1 MAKGINKVILIGNL
15 GNDPDVKVT
24 PNTTFA
30 NLSIATDESYK
41 DKTTGQMV
49 PKTEW
54 HRVVF
59 SGKVAEICQL
69 YLKKGSKVF
78 IEGRLQTRKWQ
89 DQTGADRYTT
99 EIRGFEMQ
107 MLDSKGGNS
116 ERVNQQGGYQQAPQ
130 QQAPQQGGYQQAPR
144 QQATQQGGYQQAPQQ
159 QAPQQQAPQQQAPQ
173 QQAPQQQAPQQG
185 GYQQALQQQ
194 APQQQA
200 PQQQAPS
207 MAPGDNFKD
216 DDIPFENPY
225 KSIIY
230 VI

>member
-1 MAKGINKVILIGNL
+1 MARGINKVILIGNL

-89 DQTGADRYTT
+89 DQSGADRYTT

-107 MLDSKGGNS
+107 MLDGKGGS
-116 ERVNQQGGYQQAPQ
+116 SD
-130 QQAPQQGGYQQAPR
+130 QAPQQGGYQQPAAQHAP
-144 QQATQQGGYQQAPQQ
+144 QQGGYQQPAAQHAPQQ
-159 QAPQQQAPQQQAPQ
+159 GGYQQPAPQQHAPQQGGYQQPAAPQHAPQ

-185 GYQQALQQQ
+185 GYQQS
-194 APQQQA
+194 APQQRA
-200 PQQQAPS
+200 PQQPSPS
-207 MAPGDNFKD
+207 MAPADDFD
-216 DDIPFENPY
+216 DDIPF
-225 KSIIY
+225 
-230 VI
+230 

>member
-1 MAKGINKVILIGNL
+1 MARGINKVILIGNL

-59 SGKVAEICQL
+59 SGKIAEICQL

-78 IEGRLQTRKWQ
+78 IEGKLQTRKWQ
-89 DQTGADRYTT
+89 DQSGADRYTT

-107 MLDSKGGNS
+107 MLDGKGGNTDQA
-116 ERVNQQGGYQQAPQ
+116 QQGGYQQQAP
-130 QQAPQQGGYQQAPR
+130 QQAPQQGGYQQ
-144 QQATQQGGYQQAPQQ
+144 QAP
-159 QAPQQQAPQQQAPQ
+159 
-173 QQAPQQQAPQQG
+173 QQAPQQG
-185 GYQQALQQQ
+185 GYQQQ
-194 APQQQA
+194 APQQQ
-200 PQQQAPS
+200 PAPS
-207 MAPGDNFKD
+207 MAPADDFD
-216 DDIPFENPY
+216 DDIPF
-225 KSIIY
+225 
-230 VI
+230 

>member
-1 MAKGINKVILIGNL
+1 MARGINKVILIGNL

-49 PKTEW
+49 PRTEW

-59 SGKVAEICQL
+59 SGKIAEICQL

-89 DQTGADRYTT
+89 DQSGADRYTT

-107 MLDSKGGNS
+107 MLDGKGGNADQAP
-116 ERVNQQGGYQQAPQ
+116 QQGGYQQQAPQQAPQQGGYQQQAPQQQTPPQQAPRQGGYQQSPQQAPQQGGYQ
-130 QQAPQQGGYQQAPR
+130 QQAPQQGGYQQP
-144 QQATQQGGYQQAPQQ
+144 QQAQQ
-159 QAPQQQAPQQQAPQ
+159 QP
-173 QQAPQQQAPQQG
+173 
-185 GYQQALQQQ
+185 
-194 APQQQA
+194 
-200 PQQQAPS
+200 APS
-207 MAPGDNFKD
+207 MAPADDFD
-216 DDIPFENPY
+216 DDIPF
-225 KSIIY
+225 
-230 VI
+230 

>member
-1 MAKGINKVILIGNL
+1 MWAKHLKVIGMARGINKVILIGNL

-59 SGKVAEICQL
+59 SGKIAEICQL

-78 IEGRLQTRKWQ
+78 IEGKLQTRKWQ
-89 DQTGADRYTT
+89 DQSGADRYTT

-107 MLDSKGGNS
+107 MLDGKGGNS
-116 ERVNQQGGYQQAPQ
+116 DQAQQQGGYQQQAS
-130 QQAPQQGGYQQAPR
+130 QQAPQQGGYQQ
-144 QQATQQGGYQQAPQQ
+144 QAP
-159 QAPQQQAPQQQAPQ
+159 
-173 QQAPQQQAPQQG
+173 QQAPQQG
-185 GYQQALQQQ
+185 GYQQQAPQQAPQQGGYQQQ
-194 APQQQA
+194 APQQAPQQGGYQQQA
-200 PQQQAPS
+200 PQQAPQQPAPS
-207 MAPGDNFKD
+207 MAPADDFD
-216 DDIPFENPY
+216 DDIPF
-225 KSIIY
+225 
-230 VI
+230 

>member
-1 MAKGINKVILIGNL
+1 MARGVNKVILIGNL

-49 PKTEW
+49 PRTEW

-89 DQTGADRYTT
+89 DQSGADRYTT

-107 MLDSKGGNS
+107 MLDGKGGSS
-116 ERVNQQGGYQQAPQ
+116 EQAAPQGGYQQQAPQQAPQQGGYQQQAPQQAPQQGGYQ
-130 QQAPQQGGYQQAPR
+130 QQAPQQGGYQQ
-144 QQATQQGGYQQAPQQ
+144 QAP
-159 QAPQQQAPQQQAPQ
+159 
-173 QQAPQQQAPQQG
+173 QQAPQQG
-185 GYQQALQQQ
+185 GYQQQ
-194 APQQQA
+194 APQQQ
-200 PQQQAPS
+200 PAPS
-207 MAPGDNFKD
+207 MAPADDFD
-216 DDIPFENPY
+216 DDIPF
-225 KSIIY
+225 
-230 VI
+230 

>member
-1 MAKGINKVILIGNL
+1 MASGSVNKVILIGRL
-15 GNDPDVKVT
+15 GNDPDVKAT

-41 DKTTGQMV
+41 DKATGQMV

-89 DQTGADRYTT
+89 DQSGADRYTT

-107 MLDSKGGNS
+107 MLDGKGKNTGQDHQLAPQQAPQQHGGYQQQAPQQAPQ
-116 ERVNQQGGYQQAPQ
+116 QQGGYQQQAPQ
-130 QQAPQQGGYQQAPR
+130 PTPQQQGGYQQQAP
-144 QQATQQGGYQQAPQQ
+144 QPTPQQQGGYQQ
-159 QAPQQQAPQQQAPQ
+159 
-173 QQAPQQQAPQQG
+173 
-185 GYQQALQQQ
+185 
-194 APQQQA
+194 
-200 PQQQAPS
+200 QAPS
-207 MAPGDNFKD
+207 N
-216 DDIPFENPY
+216 
-225 KSIIY
+225 
-230 VI
+230 